1 MSTDKNPGSEG
12 QARGA
17 AADGAPARGL
27 PGERPARSF
36 WSGYD
41 VMWGVVPET
50 VPRRG
55 TGLDRTTI
63 VRAAIA
69 IADAEGMDAVTM
81 RRVAER
87 LTTGPMSL
95 YRYVSDKDALVSM
108 MVDQVIS
115 ESGPEGRDELPS
127 YWRDALR
134 LVAESIWDVCQAHPW
149 YPEAIMVR
157 PPLTPNGAAGLEL
170 CLSIFDGY
178 EDLDIGTKMLF
189 VGMIQYSV
197 VGAALLNVGEGRTRE
212 QLDVTE
218 EQVMEQSAPFMK
230 ALVDS
235 GRYPRVVE
243 FITQAEHISEK
254 QEIMRNVDLIL
265 DGIATRLP
273 ER

>member
-1 MSTDKNPGSEG
+1 VSTEKADT
-12 QARGA
+12 GA
-17 AADGAPARGL
+17 ASAAGRAATGRAP
-27 PGERPARSF
+27 ERSF

-63 VRAAIA
+63 VRAAVA
-69 IADAEGMDAVTM
+69 IDDAEGMDAVTM

-178 EDLDIGTKMLF
+178 DGLDIGTKMLF

-212 QLDVTE
+212 QLDMTE

-254 QEIMRNVDLIL
+254 QEVMRNVDLIL

>member
-1 MSTDKNPGSEG
+1 
-12 QARGA
+12 
-17 AADGAPARGL
+17 
-27 PGERPARSF
+27 
-36 WSGYD
+36 
-41 VMWGVVPET
+41 MWGVAPET

-55 TGLDRTTI
+55 TGLDRTAI

-69 IADAEGMDAVTM
+69 IADADGMEAVTM

-87 LTTGPMSL
+87 LNTGPMSL
-95 YRYVSDKDALVSM
+95 YRYVPDKDALVSM
-108 MVDQVIS
+108 MVDEVIG
-115 ESGPEGRDELPS
+115 ESGARGSDELPAH
-127 YWRDALR
+127 WRDALR

-157 PPLTPNGAAGLEL
+157 PPLTPNGAAGLDL

-178 EDLDIGTKMLF
+178 DLDIGTKMLF

-197 VGAALLNVGEGRTRE
+197 VGAALLSAGEGRTRDQMDLTE
-212 QLDVTE
+212 QE
-218 EQVMEQSAPFMK
+218 VMEQGAPFIK
-230 ALVDS
+230 AMFES

-254 QEIMRNVDLIL
+254 EEIMRNVDLIL

-273 ER
+273 

>member
-1 MSTDKNPGSEG
+1 MSTDKAPGDAG
-12 QARGA
+12 Q
-17 AADGAPARGL
+17 
-27 PGERPARSF
+27 ARSF

-41 VMWGVVPET
+41 VMWGVTPET

-69 IADAEGMDAVTM
+69 IADADGMEAVTM

-87 LTTGPMSL
+87 LNTGPMSL
-95 YRYVSDKDALVSM
+95 YRYVPDKDSLVSM
-108 MVDQVIS
+108 MVDEVIGGA
-115 ESGPEGRDELPS
+115 SGPAARGELPAD
-127 YWRDALR
+127 WRDGLR
-134 LVAESIWDVCQAHPW
+134 LIAEVIWTACQEHPW

-178 EDLDIGTKMLF
+178 DLDIATKMLF
-189 VGMIQYSV
+189 VGLVQFSV
-197 VGAALLNVGEGRTRE
+197 ITAALNNAIEGRTRDR
-212 QLDVTE
+212 LDMTE
-218 EQVMEQSAPFMK
+218 EEVMDQGVPFIK
-230 ALVDS
+230 AMVDS
-235 GRYPRVVE
+235 GRYPRVVD
-243 FITQAEHISEK
+243 FIFNAEHLSDKDEV
-254 QEIMRNVDLIL
+254 MRNVELIL

>member
-1 MSTDKNPGSEG
+1 MSTEK
-12 QARGA
+12 A
-17 AADGAPARGL
+17 AADEAGTAARAGGGRAP
-27 PGERPARSF
+27 ERSF

-41 VMWGVVPET
+41 VMWGVAPET

-69 IADAEGMDAVTM
+69 IADADGMDAVTM

-87 LTTGPMSL
+87 LNTGPMSL
-95 YRYVSDKDALVSM
+95 YRYVADKDALVSM
-108 MVDQVIS
+108 MVDEVIGG
-115 ESGPEGRDELPS
+115 SGPEGRDELPP

-157 PPLTPNGAAGLEL
+157 PPLTPNGAAGLDL
-170 CLSIFDGY
+170 CLSVFDDY
-178 EDLDIGTKMLF
+178 DLDIGTKMLF

-197 VGAALLNVGEGRTRE
+197 VGAALLNAGEGRTRDRMD
-212 QLDVTE
+212 LTE
-218 EQVMEQSAPFMK
+218 EQVMDQGAPFIK
-230 ALVDS
+230 AMVDS

-243 FITQAEHISEK
+243 FITNAEHINEK
-254 QEIMRNVDLIL
+254 DEIMRNVDLIL

-273 ER
+273 QG

>member
-1 MSTDKNPGSEG
+1 MSTDKK
-12 QARGA
+12 
-17 AADGAPARGL
+17 DPA
-27 PGERPARSF
+27 ESPARSF

-41 VMWGVVPET
+41 VMWGVAPET

-69 IADAEGMDAVTM
+69 IADADGMDAVTM

-87 LTTGPMSL
+87 LNTGPMSL
-95 YRYVSDKDALVSM
+95 YRYVPDKDALVSM
-108 MVDQVIS
+108 MVDEVIGEPGARGS
-115 ESGPEGRDELPS
+115 DKLPAH
-127 YWRDALR
+127 WRDALR
-134 LVAESIWDVCQAHPW
+134 QVAESIWDVCQTHPW

-157 PPLTPNGAAGLEL
+157 PPLTPNGAAGLDL

-178 EDLDIGTKMLF
+178 DLDIGTKMLF

-197 VGAALLNVGEGRTRE
+197 VGAALLTAGEGRTRDRMD
-212 QLDVTE
+212 LTE
-218 EQVMEQSAPFMK
+218 EEVMEQGTPFIK
-230 ALVDS
+230 AMIES

-243 FITQAEHISEK
+243 FITKAEHISEK
-254 QEIMRNVDLIL
+254 EEIMRNVDLIL

-273 ER
+273 

>member
-1 MSTDKNPGSEG
+1 VSTDKEG
-12 QARGA
+12 PAE
-17 AADGAPARGL
+17 APAT
-27 PGERPARSF
+27 PARSF

-41 VMWGVVPET
+41 VMWGVAPET

-55 TGLDRTTI
+55 TGLDRTAI

-69 IADAEGMDAVTM
+69 IADADGMDAVTM

-87 LTTGPMSL
+87 LNTGPMSL
-95 YRYVSDKDALVSM
+95 YRYVPDKDALVSM
-108 MVDQVIS
+108 MVDEVIGQ
-115 ESGPEGRDELPS
+115 SGPEGRDQLPS
-127 YWRDALR
+127 HWRDALR

-157 PPLTPNGAAGLEL
+157 PPLTPNGAAGLDL
-170 CLSIFDGY
+170 CLSVFDGY
-178 EDLDIGTKMLF
+178 NLDIGTKMLF

-197 VGAALLNVGEGRTRE
+197 VGAALLNAGEGRTRD
-212 QLDVTE
+212 QMDMTE

-230 ALVDS
+230 AMMDS

-243 FITQAEHISEK
+243 FITKAEHISEK
-254 QEIMRNVDLIL
+254 DEVMRNVELIL

-273 ER
+273 